1 MVRFDVTKLNH
12 RGLSSCTQKC
22 AFVISDNEESHLH
35 TKVCKKFG
43 ADRVILPQTIINMEK
58 SVGLSP
64 ALKQRIIGFKVAVAG
79 SVAVEHIAEAISRLG
94 IVDIE
99 LSPDRTHL
107 PVCDVAICTSINK
120 EDCREVLVHYANMGV
135 PVICAFNFGIGACAV
150 IIPPKNELPHF
161 VENKADD
168 NTVTAMIDYT
178 SGYSKFWNIQNNN
191 WIDDAAQWITTPEI
205 SSSIGE
211 YTMTAMVAH
220 LLVALIAGNNVKTYP
235 KFYLSTIANDV
246 N

>member
-1 MVRFDVTKLNH
+1 MNMENSE
-12 RGLSSCTQKC
+12 GLST
-22 AFVISDNEESHLH
+22 V
-35 TKVCKKFG
+35 
-43 ADRVILPQTIINMEK
+43 
-58 SVGLSP
+58 
-64 ALKQRIIGFKVAVAG
+64 LKLKITDSKVAVVG
-79 SVAVEHIAEAISRLG
+79 SMSVELIAEAIRRLG
-94 IVDIE
+94 FVDIV
-99 LSPDRTHL
+99 LTSDCSAL
-107 PVCDVAICTSINK
+107 PVCDVAICTCVRK
-120 EDCREVLVHYANMGV
+120 EDCREVLAHYAYMGV
-135 PVICAFNFGIGACAV
+135 SVICAFNFGIGACAV
-150 IIPPKNELPHF
+150 IVPPKNELPHF

-168 NTVTAMIDYT
+168 NTIIAMIDYS

-220 LLVALIAGNNVKTYP
+220 LLVAMIAGNNVKKYP

>member
-1 MVRFDVTKLNH
+1 MKL
-12 RGLSSCTQKC
+12 
-22 AFVISDNEESHLH
+22 
-35 TKVCKKFG
+35 G
-43 ADRVILPQTIINMEK
+43 ADRVILPQTIMNMEK
-58 SVGLSP
+58 SEGLSTV
-64 ALKQRIIGFKVAVAG
+64 LKKRISDSKVAVVG
-79 SVAVEHIAEAISRLG
+79 CTAVELIAEAIRRLG
-94 IVDIE
+94 FVDIV
-99 LSPDRTHL
+99 LMSDCSDL
-107 PVCDVAICTSINK
+107 PVCDVAICTCVKK
-120 EDCREVLVHYANMGV
+120 EDCREVLDHYANIGV
-135 PVICAFNFGIGACAV
+135 SVICAFNFGIGACAV
-150 IIPPKNELPHF
+150 IVPPKNELPHF

-168 NTVTAMIDYT
+168 NTIIAMIDYS

-220 LLVALIAGNNVKTYP
+220 LLVAMIAGNNVKKYP

>member
-1 MVRFDVTKLNH
+1 
-12 RGLSSCTQKC
+12 
-22 AFVISDNEESHLH
+22 
-35 TKVCKKFG
+35 
-43 ADRVILPQTIINMEK
+43 MEK
-58 SVGLSP
+58 SKGLSP

-79 SVAVEHIAEAISRLG
+79 SVAVEHIAEAIRRLG
-94 IVDIE
+94 FVDIV
-99 LSPDRTHL
+99 LTSDCSALPD
-107 PVCDVAICTSINK
+107 CDVAICTCVRK
-120 EDCREVLVHYANMGV
+120 EDCREVLAHYADVGV
-135 PVICAFNFGIGACAV
+135 SVICAFNFGIGACAV
-150 IIPPKNELPHF
+150 IVPPKNELPHF
-161 VENKADD
+161 VDDKADD

-191 WIDDAAQWITTPEI
+191 WVDDAAKWIITPEI

-220 LLVALIAGNNVKTYP
+220 LLVAMIAGNNVKTYP